1 MGCACR
7 KKKNAKSASQT
18 AKKSSP
24 RVKVGRAIPRGPV
37 TKRLPRGTRV
47 RR

>member
-7 KKKNAKSASQT
+7 KKKNVKSASQT
-18 AKKSSP
+18 TKKSP

-37 TKRLPRGTRV
+37 KKLPRGTRV
-47 RR
+47 RK

>member
-18 AKKSSP
+18 AKKAP
-24 RVKVGRAIPRGPV
+24 RVKVGRAIPSGTV